1 MIDIG
6 LTEVTNPAGK
16 LAFRLP
22 GTGSVTGAAYAA
34 QKFAKVLLT
43 SPGTDKFFPTLGGG
57 LSSLVNS
64 LAPGPT
70 YEEDIRAKVI
80 NSLSTTRDQI
90 KKAQSTLNIGRKD
103 AFVDYDIMSINVS
116 LSTGSA
122 DCSVRVRTFEETEH
136 FELGLNI

>member
-6 LTEVTNPAGK
+6 LTETINTEGK

-22 GTGSVTGAAYAA
+22 GTGSVTGAVYAA
-34 QKFAKVLLT
+34 QKFAKILLT
-43 SPGTDKFFPTLGGG
+43 SPGSDKFFPTLGGG
-57 LSSLVNS
+57 LSKLINS
-64 LAPGPT
+64 LAPGQT
-70 YEEDIRAKVI
+70 YEDDIQAKII

-103 AFVDYDIMSINVS
+103 AFVDYDIMSINVD
-116 LSTGSA
+116 LRTGSA
-122 DCSVRVRTFEETEH
+122 TCSVRVRTFEETEH